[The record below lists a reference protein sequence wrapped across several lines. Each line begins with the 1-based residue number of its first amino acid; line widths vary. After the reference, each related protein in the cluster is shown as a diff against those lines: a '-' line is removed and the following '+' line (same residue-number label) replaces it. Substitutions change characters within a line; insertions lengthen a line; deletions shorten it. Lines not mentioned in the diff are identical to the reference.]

1 MKNEKLAS
9 ICLFILLFRYYTL
22 INSTNGVSRNRLDFD
37 LYIVLFGTKKEETNR
52 SQILINE
59 KVSLSS
65 D

>member
-1 MKNEKLAS
+1 MKNEKLTS

-37 LYIVLFGTKKEETNR
+37 LYIVLFETKKEETNR

-59 KVSLSS
+59 KVS
-65 D
+65 